1 MIQAWK
7 LDQILSLGF
16 NILITVLLQSYFVLI
31 VLLCYSLT
39 LCAHV
44 DEYQWFHAISMACS
58 YFPFLSLFLALI
70 LPLGFSLTSRLNKL
84 DFISLISKWATAR
97 NSRIVCALHKYTVL
111 KQTVM
116 IHSCWNQNI
125 LIVKLIFS

>member
-1 MIQAWK
+1 M
-7 LDQILSLGF
+7 
-16 NILITVLLQSYFVLI
+16 LI

-84 DFISLISKWATAR
+84 DFKVGNSKEFK
-97 NSRIVCALHKYTVL
+97 NSMCPPQVYSFKANSDDT
-111 KQTVM
+111 
-116 IHSCWNQNI
+116 
-125 LIVKLIFS
+125 